1 MTNSESTV
9 LPASATYPIREDIK
23 RVGAKFAMN
32 VWTVTASQLA
42 ALRASAVES
51 CRASNKRD
59 RAFGLAWAA
68 VEQDLDGGA
77 EWESLLAAADA
88 ASAAYAAKY

>member
-23 RVGAKFAMN
+23 RAGATYAMN
-32 VWTVTASQLA
+32 VWTVTAAQIAS
-42 ALRASAVES
+42 LRAAAVES
-51 CRASNKRD
+51 YRASNRRD
-59 RAFGLAWAA
+59 RAFGTAWAA

-77 EWESLLAAADA
+77 EWEMLLAAADA